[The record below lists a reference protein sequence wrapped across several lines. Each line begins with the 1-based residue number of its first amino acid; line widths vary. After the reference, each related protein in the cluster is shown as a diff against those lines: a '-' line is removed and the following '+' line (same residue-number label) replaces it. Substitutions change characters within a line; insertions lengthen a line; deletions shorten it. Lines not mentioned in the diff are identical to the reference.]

1 MLKILDYFN
10 LCYDHCVSFFKYFSS
25 KFIYNF
31 AHTKNF
37 LCNKRKAISCF
48 YAELPKIQLYWTCF
62 IISQNRVK
70 LHKSKLAQKWEKYP
84 ISLKWVHDLPN
95 HNQQRIS
102 VSIEFFYTATFAKL
116 VNNGIYKKI
125 PKNPNIGD
133 LVKYQAIKENS
144 LLMNWKKLAKSIHL
158 KRLVKRGKLKH
169 ELRVQIHEFRVQIHE
184 LQVQLVLL
192 SFQLGLQL
200 VTRNFVSYHI
210 TCKSMSYA
218 L

>member
-1 MLKILDYFN
+1 MRLIFL
-10 LCYDHCVSFFKYFSS
+10 YFSS
-25 KFIYNF
+25 KLIYNF
-31 AHTKNF
+31 PHTINF
-37 LCNKRKAISCF
+37 LCNKRKVISCF
-48 YAELPKIQLYWTCF
+48 YAELPKIQLYWSCF

-70 LHKSKLAQKWEKYP
+70 LHKSKLVQKWEKYP
-84 ISLKWVHDLPN
+84 IGLKWVHNLPK

-102 VSIEFFYTATFAKL
+102 VSIEFIYTTTFAKL

-125 PKNPNIGD
+125 PKNPNTGN
-133 LVKYQAIKENS
+133 LVRYQAIKENNLS
-144 LLMNWKKLAKSIHL
+144 INWKKLAKSIHL
-158 KRLVKRGKLKH
+158 KRLVKGGKVKH

-192 SFQLGLQL
+192 SFQLGLLSIQL
-200 VTRNFVSYHI
+200 VTRTFVCYHI

>member
-1 MLKILDYFN
+1 MLWPLRLIFL
-10 LCYDHCVSFFKYFSS
+10 YFSS

-70 LHKSKLAQKWEKYP
+70 LHKSKLVQKWEKYP

-125 PKNPNIGD
+125 PKSPNIGD

>member
-1 MLKILDYFN
+1 M
-10 LCYDHCVSFFKYFSS
+10 
-25 KFIYNF
+25 
-31 AHTKNF
+31 
-37 LCNKRKAISCF
+37 CNKRKAISCF

-70 LHKSKLAQKWEKYP
+70 LHKSKLVQKWEKYP
-84 ISLKWVHDLPN
+84 ISLKWVHNLPKQ
-95 HNQQRIS
+95 NQQRIS

-158 KRLVKRGKLKH
+158 KRLVKGGKLKH

-192 SFQLGLQL
+192 SFHLGLQL

>member
-1 MLKILDYFN
+1 MLWPLRLIFL
-10 LCYDHCVSFFKYFSS
+10 YFSS

-70 LHKSKLAQKWEKYP
+70 LHKSKLVQKWEKYP
-84 ISLKWVHDLPN
+84 ISLKWVHDLPK

-144 LLMNWKKLAKSIHL
+144 LLMNWKKLAKSINL

>member
-1 MLKILDYFN
+1 MTIASYFFNIFLVNSFTTLRTLKIF
-10 LCYDHCVSFFKYFSS
+10 CVIKEKLSVASMQSCQKSS
-25 KFIYNF
+25 CTGP
-31 AHTKNF
+31 A
-37 LCNKRKAISCF
+37 S
-48 YAELPKIQLYWTCF
+48 
-62 IISQNRVK
+62 ISQNRVK
-70 LHKSKLAQKWEKYP
+70 LHKSKLVQKWEKYP